1 MYLRINGTDYTVTRR
16 IVSSDTIKYLG
27 VTPEAINVSGTI
39 QMFRDDG
46 FLLSS
51 DNADNFSR
59 KLVSGTLLQLTNK
72 PELNTGEFVPPPKT
86 PSATVVKAVVG

>member
-1 MYLRINGTDYTVTRR
+1 MYLRINGTNYTVTKRL
-16 IVSSDTIKYLG
+16 VGSDTIKYLG

-39 QMFRDDG
+39 QMYRDDG

-72 PELNTGEFVPPPKT
+72 PELDTKSFIPTPEPPTAK
-86 PSATVVKAVVG
+86 VFEAVVG